1 MAAEKALEGPV
12 TRTLERGGKAADL
25 LRSFETQPS
34 RAVRPTGST
43 MLTGPV
49 AGKQRVGEVDKIVDR
64 GVYDAGAVAGRDED
78 KKALLEN
85 FWNKK
90 ARNYFERQFGTP
102 DDPVL
107 EGIKS
112 GKIKGTSLS
121 SDLRTGFPSYLMD
134 ALKPGKTRIKEGN
147 RADTE
152 FMGPGAPE
160 TRFFP
165 EYPEAYEDVTRRY
178 DEGTGLQSSVTL
190 MDPAAA
196 DPQYTMLSSAG
207 RDMVSRA
214 TEKETDKML
223 GQGMRPELI
232 NPKVGGTA
240 RSIASPD
247 RVINTGATSAAQELF
262 EAYEEASAFA
272 KMTPEQQREFAQ
284 AQGMGDIGDEG
295 MGQNF
300 MADNVRT
307 AIEKGEPVYDIGYM
321 SKPVRSLFNTEQIN
335 QYLSGLPAREV
346 ANIRFEDAVRGGV
359 KVGENKFR
367 FENLINRIKEGK
379 PVDDKVFSDGV
390 GKPLV
395 QIKDGPLDGFAW
407 KRIEKREATVPEGAY
422 VGHSVGGYEM
432 GGATYTSDKREGFK
446 TGKWQ
451 VYTLRDNRNRP
462 VNTIEVR
469 MDDENTPVVT
479 QIKGNGR
486 ATGNAA
492 PEKYDSAVLEFLEK
506 HLKPAKVQEDDRFL
520 TPLLQNYKR
529 RLGDETAAEK
539 ERALYREL
547 GLE

>member
-1 MAAEKALEGPV
+1 
-12 TRTLERGGKAADL
+12 
-25 LRSFETQPS
+25 
-34 RAVRPTGST
+34 
-43 MLTGPV
+43 
-49 AGKQRVGEVDKIVDR
+49 
-64 GVYDAGAVAGRDED
+64 
-78 KKALLEN
+78 
-85 FWNKK
+85 
-90 ARNYFERQFGTP
+90 
-102 DDPVL
+102 
-107 EGIKS
+107 
-112 GKIKGTSLS
+112 
-121 SDLRTGFPSYLMD
+121 
-134 ALKPGKTRIKEGN
+134 
-147 RADTE
+147 
-152 FMGPGAPE
+152 
-160 TRFFP
+160 
-165 EYPEAYEDVTRRY
+165 
-178 DEGTGLQSSVTL
+178 
-190 MDPAAA
+190 
-196 DPQYTMLSSAG
+196 
-207 RDMVSRA
+207 
-214 TEKETDKML
+214 
-223 GQGMRPELI
+223 
-232 NPKVGGTA
+232 
-240 RSIASPD
+240 
-247 RVINTGATSAAQELF
+247 
-262 EAYEEASAFA
+262 
-272 KMTPEQQREFAQ
+272 
-284 AQGMGDIGDEG
+284 
-295 MGQNF
+295 
-300 MADNVRT
+300 
-307 AIEKGEPVYDIGYM
+307 M

-395 QIKDGPLDGFAW
+395 QIKEGPLEGFAW

-529 RLGDETAAEK
+529 NLSDVTAQEK